1 MKICQINCIYG
12 SGSTGKIV
20 KDVHKTL
27 VDNGIESIVIAPVMP
42 SDCKSEKGVY
52 CISSYILNRTS
63 AIYRRFTGRQFDGGF
78 IETNRILNI
87 LKREKPDIVHLH
99 CINGNNINVYRLYD
113 YLSKNHIK
121 TILTLHANFP
131 FTGGCGH
138 SYDCEQW
145 VTGCKKCPILKEAT
159 QSWFFDGTART
170 WRKQMACYQKF
181 ETDNLYI
188 TAVSPWLLER
198 SKRSPMLSR
207 FKSCVVMNG
216 VDTNVFKP
224 RESNWREKLGILDNE
239 KMLFHATASFNP
251 YGDNLKGGKYIVQ
264 LAEVLKDQ
272 GYKIVVAANNGKVER
287 LPSNVIYL
295 GRTKTQ
301 IELAEL
307 YSAADLTII
316 TSKLETFSMPVAESL
331 CCGTPVVGFEAGGPE
346 SIALKDFSEF
356 VEYGSIDALTNV
368 VTKWSE
374 KRLDATEVASIAKK
388 SYSKEV
394 MTNNFMDL
402 YNECFCIS

>member
-1 MKICQINCIYG
+1 MKVCQINCIYG

-20 KDVHKTL
+20 QDIHRTL

-42 SDCKSEKGVY
+42 SCCESERGVY
-52 CISSYILNRTS
+52 CVSSYFLNRLS
-63 AIYRRFTGRQFDGGF
+63 AFYRRFTGRQFDGG
-78 IETNRILNI
+78 IIQTNRIITI
-87 LKREKPDIVHLH
+87 LKRERPDIVHLH

-113 YLSKNHIK
+113 YLSHNQIK
-121 TILTLHANFP
+121 TFLTLHANFP

-138 SYDCEQW
+138 SFDCEQW
-145 VTGCKKCPILKEAT
+145 VKGCVKCPFLKEEIRT
-159 QSWFFDGTART
+159 WFFDGTART

-181 ETDNLYI
+181 ETENLYI

-216 VDTNVFKP
+216 VDVSVFKP
-224 RESNWREKLGILDNE
+224 RASNWREKLGILDSE
-239 KMLFHATASFNP
+239 KMLFYATASFNP
-251 YGDNLKGGKYIVQ
+251 YEENLKGGKYIVR
-264 LAEVLKDQ
+264 LAEILKDQ
-272 GYKIVVAANNGKVER
+272 SYKIVVAANYGKVGE

-307 YSAADLTII
+307 YSAADLSII

-331 CCGTPVVGFEAGGPE
+331 CCGTPIVGFEAGGPE
-346 SIALKDFSEF
+346 SIALKEFSEF
-356 VEYGSIDALTNV
+356 VKYGSIDALTNV
-368 VTKWSE
+368 VIKWTRKKIE
-374 KRLDATEVASIAKK
+374 ANVVASIAQK
-388 SYSKEV
+388 SYSKEI
-394 MTNNFMDL
+394 MTYNYREL
-402 YNECFCIS
+402 YCSL

>member
-1 MKICQINCIYG
+1 
-12 SGSTGKIV
+12 
-20 KDVHKTL
+20 
-27 VDNGIESIVIAPVMP
+27 
-42 SDCKSEKGVY
+42 
-52 CISSYILNRTS
+52 
-63 AIYRRFTGRQFDGGF
+63 
-78 IETNRILNI
+78 
-87 LKREKPDIVHLH
+87 
-99 CINGNNINVYRLYD
+99 
-113 YLSKNHIK
+113 
-121 TILTLHANFP
+121 
-131 FTGGCGH
+131 
-138 SYDCEQW
+138 
-145 VTGCKKCPILKEAT
+145 
-159 QSWFFDGTART
+159 
-170 WRKQMACYQKF
+170 
-181 ETDNLYI
+181 
-188 TAVSPWLLER
+188 
-198 SKRSPMLSR
+198 
-207 FKSCVVMNG
+207 MNG

-374 KRLDATEVASIAKK
+374 KRLDATVVASIAKK

>member
-1 MKICQINCIYG
+1 MKVCQINCIYG

-20 KDVHKTL
+20 KDVHNTL

-42 SDCKSEKGVY
+42 SDCKYERGVY
-52 CISSYILNRTS
+52 CVSSYILNRTS
-63 AIYRRFTGRQFDGGF
+63 AIYRRLTGRQFDGGI

-159 QSWFFDGTART
+159 HSWFFDGTART

-181 ETDNLYI
+181 ETGNLYI

-198 SKRSPMLSR
+198 CKRSPMLSR

-216 VDTNVFKP
+216 VDASIFKP
-224 RESNWREKLGILDNE
+224 RVSNWREKLGILDSE
-239 KMLFHATASFNP
+239 KMLFYATASFNP
-251 YGDNLKGGKYIVQ
+251 YEENLKGGKYIVR
-264 LAEVLKDQ
+264 LAEILKDQ
-272 GYKIVVAANNGKVER
+272 SYKIVVAANYGKVGE

-307 YSAADLTII
+307 YSAADLSII

-331 CCGTPVVGFEAGGPE
+331 CCGTPIVGFEAGGPE
-346 SIALKDFSEF
+346 SIALKEFSEF
-356 VEYGSIDALTNV
+356 VEYGNTDALASVVERWIHKKDEKEVISQSAQNV
-368 VTKWSE
+368 
-374 KRLDATEVASIAKK
+374 
-388 SYSKEV
+388 YSKEA

-402 YNECFCIS
+402 YKEREM